1 MIVAAVDS
9 GRFSTAQIGLT
20 AAVTGLISL
29 PLALW
34 LLRPRSFRLAAL
46 VTAVAMVATFGWRL
60 CANMPQ
66 LNNDGVPGY
75 SANDLAAPMFT
86 YVLLGTAAAVWPPSD
101 AVRYARVRAFL
112 AAVALAVNVITI

>member
-1 MIVAAVDS
+1 MLAAAVDS
-9 GRFSTAQIGLT
+9 GKFSVSQIAFTTVVVG
-20 AAVTGLISL
+20 VISF

-34 LLRPRSFRLAAL
+34 LLRPRSWLFAAA
-46 VTAVAMVATFGWRL
+46 VTLVAMAATFGWRL

-86 YVLLGTAAAVWPPSD
+86 YVLLGIVAAVQPPTD
-101 AVRYARVRAFL
+101 PVRYGRVRALL

>member
-1 MIVAAVDS
+1 VIVAAADS
-9 GRFSTAQIGLT
+9 GKFSISQITFTTVVVGM
-20 AAVTGLISL
+20 ISF

-34 LLRPRSFRLAAL
+34 LLRPRSWIIAAV
-46 VTAVAMVATFGWRL
+46 VTLVAMAATFGWRL
-60 CANMPQ
+60 CAKMPD

-86 YVLLGTAAAVWPPSD
+86 WVLLGVVAAIQHPTD
-101 AVRYARVRAFL
+101 AIRYGRVRAVL

>member
-1 MIVAAVDS
+1 MVAAAVDS
-9 GRFSTAQIGLT
+9 GKFSIAQIGFT
-20 AAVTGLISL
+20 AAATGVISF

-34 LLRPRSFRLAAL
+34 LLRPRSFAMAAV
-46 VTAVAMVATFGWRL
+46 VTAVAMAATFGWRL

-86 YVLLGTAAAVWPPSD
+86 YVLLGVVGAISPPRD
-101 AVRYARVRAFL
+101 AVRYARARALL